1 MKEAL
6 EIEAKAIKYLI
17 EFMDTE
23 VLDLMH
29 ENIYEYIQMFPS
41 GSLKAPKI
49 LEILEEE
56 MQMRHEAY
64 NDL

>member
-1 MKEAL
+1 MKDENSIL
-6 EIEAKAIKYLI
+6 AIKYLI

-29 ENIYEYIQMFPS
+29 ENIYDYIKQFPT

-56 MQMRHEAY
+56 MRMRYEAD